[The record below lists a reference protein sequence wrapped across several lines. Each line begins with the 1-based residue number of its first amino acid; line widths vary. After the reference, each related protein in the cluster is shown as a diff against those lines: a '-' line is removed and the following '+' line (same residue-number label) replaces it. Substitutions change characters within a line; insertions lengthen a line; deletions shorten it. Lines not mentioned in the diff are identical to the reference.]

1 MRKLVLNKTQ
11 IAELKE
17 KGAKTIKLVFQDM
30 GTYLN
35 EKIKIGSDFEIETD
49 NQKVKTHSGNY
60 YLLFLEE
67 FNTVFLFYVDSSN
80 KLRTVYSGDITN
92 AVNSIY
98 KNIGDKSTVK
108 ILKSS
113 NKKAYRVVK
122 FRRETLVEVKTFTY
136 KNKSSQKVEQVYL
149 SLFEAINYAS
159 KLYKEDKNF
168 SYRVIT
174 PKETELFRIG

>member
-1 MRKLVLNKTQ
+1 MRKLVLNSTQ
-11 IAELKE
+11 VSELKE
-17 KGAKTIKLVFQDM
+17 KGAKTVKLVFKEM

-35 EKIKIGSDFEIETD
+35 EKIKIGSEFEIESD
-49 NQKVKTHSGNY
+49 NNKVKVHSGTY

-67 FNTVFLFYVDSSN
+67 FNTVFLFYVDSTN
-80 KLRTVYSGDITN
+80 KLRTVYSGDIGN
-92 AVNSIY
+92 AVSSIY
-98 KNIGDKSTVK
+98 KNIGNKSIVK

-113 NKKAYRVVK
+113 NKKAYRVAK
-122 FRRETLVEVKTFTY
+122 FRDEKCIEIKTFAY
-136 KNKSSQKVEQVYL
+136 KNKSSQRVEQVYL

-159 KLYKEDKNF
+159 KLYKENNKY

>member
-1 MRKLVLNKTQ
+1 MRKIVLVNSQ

-17 KGAKTIKLVFQDM
+17 KKAKTIKMVNRDM
-30 GTYLN
+30 SLYIN
-35 EKIKIGSDFEIETD
+35 EHIKIGSDFEIETD
-49 NQKVKTHSGNY
+49 NVKIRTHKGKY
-60 YLLFLEE
+60 YLLFIEE
-67 FNTVFLFYVDSSN
+67 FNLVHLFYLDSSN
-80 KLRTVYSGDITN
+80 RLRIVYSGDITN
-92 AVNSIY
+92 AIDSLY
-98 KNIGDKSTVK
+98 KNVGNESIVR

-122 FRRETLVEVKTFTY
+122 YKNDTLVEVKTFTY
-136 KNKSSQKVEQVYL
+136 KNKSSQNVEQVYL

-159 KLYKEDKNF
+159 KLYKEDSRY